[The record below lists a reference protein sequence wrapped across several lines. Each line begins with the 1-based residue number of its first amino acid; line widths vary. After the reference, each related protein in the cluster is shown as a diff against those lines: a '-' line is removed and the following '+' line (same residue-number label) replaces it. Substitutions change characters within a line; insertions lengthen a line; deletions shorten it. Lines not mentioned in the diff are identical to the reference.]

1 MLSSCCRGSIMLFL
15 LAVLSSTRAQ
25 LGAFRRSAL
34 QDDLECTDINDC
46 RRLFDIVW
54 GCLVTIF
61 LCIWVSVHPNVPP
74 PRLAR
79 PQNAAGF
86 LKLAEMAGCR
96 QEWAA
101 AASAEAHVWLE
112 FALLQVL
119 TPPLDYGVSLTHGFF
134 IVMGGFVDVDEHP
147 IVTKEQLSTPNVVQE
162 IHAVKESDIDDKS
175 KGDLFSKGI
184 ALCQGLWFI
193 AQCIARR
200 LQRLPL
206 TSLEVATLSFAVL
219 NALTW
224 LFWLGKPLDVRN
236 QIKLPVRTSPPN
248 HTASP
253 PYPASASWLD
263 RFLSVFGNAYHE
275 ADYDPLSN
283 TAVPTFWCTTV
294 SNYIDI
300 RSSTRAHWLSWTLTD
315 AIPFLSG
322 TLFGGIHCLAWRAA
336 FPSPA
341 EMWLWRSSALVLTV
355 APPVFLAASLLYT
368 ISPEGMLGFVGV
380 YSVARGILLVLPLSA
395 LRLLPLEAFRD
406 VDWSVYIPHL

>member
-1 MLSSCCRGSIMLFL
+1 MLFL

-86 LKLAEMAGCR
+86 RSWLKWQVVGKNGPLLRRLKLMSVALIAPELILGFAARQCLMAR
-96 QEWAA
+96 SFSQ
-101 AASAEAHVWLE
+101 
-112 FALLQVL
+112 
-119 TPPLDYGVSLTHGFF
+119 DYGVSLTHGFF

-206 TSLEVATLSFAVL
+206 TSLSGHIVIRGAQRADLAIL
-219 NALTW
+219 A
-224 LFWLGKPLDVRN
+224 R
-236 QIKLPVRTSPPN
+236 PPN

-355 APPVFLAASLLYT
+355 APPVFLAASLLYN

-406 VDWSVYIPHL
+406 VDWSVYIPHF

>member
-1 MLSSCCRGSIMLFL
+1 MS
-15 LAVLSSTRAQ
+15 
-25 LGAFRRSAL
+25 
-34 QDDLECTDINDC
+34 
-46 RRLFDIVW
+46 RLP
-54 GCLVTIF
+54 
-61 LCIWVSVHPNVPP
+61 VS
-74 PRLAR
+74 R

-86 LKLAEMAGCR
+86 RSWLKWQVVGKNGPLLRRLKLMSVALIAPELILGFAARQCLMAR
-96 QEWAA
+96 SFSQ
-101 AASAEAHVWLE
+101 
-112 FALLQVL
+112 
-119 TPPLDYGVSLTHGFF
+119 DYGVPLTHGFF

-147 IVTKEQLSTPNVVQE
+147 IKSTPS
-162 IHAVKESDIDDKS
+162 KESDIDDKS

-263 RFLSVFGNAYHE
+263 RFLSVFVNAYHE

-300 RSSTRAHWLSWTLTD
+300 RSSTRAHWLPWTLTD

-322 TLFGGIHCLAWRAA
+322 TLFGGIPLPR
-336 FPSPA
+336 
-341 EMWLWRSSALVLTV
+341 
-355 APPVFLAASLLYT
+355 
-368 ISPEGMLGFVGV
+368 
-380 YSVARGILLVLPLSA
+380 VARRVPFPCRNVALAQLRAGTNCGAPGLP
-395 LRLLPLEAFRD
+395 
-406 VDWSVYIPHL
+406 